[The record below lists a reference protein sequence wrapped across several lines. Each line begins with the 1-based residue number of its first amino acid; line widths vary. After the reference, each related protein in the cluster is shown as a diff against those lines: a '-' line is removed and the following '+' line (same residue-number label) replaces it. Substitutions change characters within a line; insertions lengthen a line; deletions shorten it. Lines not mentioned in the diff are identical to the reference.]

1 MRVMVT
7 GHRGYIGSVMV
18 KMLQAEGHEVRGYDS
33 ALYRRCLFA
42 AGGTAAGIPE
52 MRKDVRDALPQDF
65 EDIDT
70 VIHLAGL
77 SNEPLGNLDP
87 DQTYAINYLASVH
100 VAKQARK
107 AGVERFLFASSCS
120 NYSVAGDAMVDEDSS
135 VQPVTAYGWSNVC
148 AERDIVDLAGPS
160 FCPTVMRLATAYGL
174 SPMIRF
180 DVVLNNLV
188 AWAVTEGIIFL
199 KSDGSPWR
207 PIVHVEDIARAF
219 IAALEAPRSDISG
232 EAFNVGKTE
241 HNHRIRDLAKVVSRV
256 VPGCRLEFAEHAGPD
271 SRSYRVNFTK
281 IRDVLGFEPQWD
293 ARAGAEQLYR
303 AYSSCGLSK
312 DEFEGPR
319 YQRVSHIRKLLA
331 ERLLTSDLRATRV
344 QPPAKA
350 LTAMV

>member
-7 GHRGYIGSVMV
+7 GHRGYIGSIVV
-18 KMLQAEGHEVRGYDS
+18 KMLQAEGHDVSGYDS

-42 AGGTAAGIPE
+42 PGGTLAGIPE
-52 MRKDVRDALPQDF
+52 VRKDVRDAVSQDF
-65 EDIDT
+65 AGLDA

-120 NYSVAGDAMVDEDSS
+120 NYGHVGDNLVDEESPL
-135 VQPVTAYGWSNVC
+135 QPATAYGWSSVC
-148 AERDIVDLAGPS
+148 AERDIVDLADAS
-160 FCPTVMRLATAYGL
+160 FCPTILRLATAFGL

-180 DVVLNNLV
+180 DIVLNNLV
-188 AWAVTEGIIFL
+188 AWAVTEGVIFL

-207 PIVHVEDIARAF
+207 PTVHVEDIARAF
-219 IAALEAPRSDISG
+219 MAALKAPRSDVSG
-232 EAFNVGKTE
+232 ETFNVGKTE
-241 HNHRIRDLAKVVSRV
+241 HNHRIRDLARIVSRV
-256 VPGCRLEFAEHAGPD
+256 VPGCRLEFAGDAGPNK
-271 SRSYRVNFTK
+271 RSYRVNFAK
-281 IRDVLGFEPQWD
+281 IKDVIGFEPRWD

-319 YQRVSHIRKLLA
+319 YQRISHIRKLLA
-331 ERLLTSDLRATRV
+331 EHLLAIDLRVNKHQQIARSLIAT
-344 QPPAKA
+344 A
-350 LTAMV
+350 